1 MSTTHQGKSGG
12 KPRQRSRKTHQPS
25 RKPEQPQSPT
35 PDPRNE
41 TQIGSVIASPEV
53 STDDTAAP
61 VAVIAEVEQ
70 AGAPLIGAVFPAN
83 KDPVSIQTIANA
95 YRDYTRRSL
104 QESEVLGR
112 STRQSR
118 FRTNLQGKPI
128 QRLLRRR
135 KGFVN
140 STANLPRR
148 HSNLGRL
155 CDQGEPSRA
164 PPADN
169 PGPLLMQAARR
180 QINSPIEARP

>member
-61 VAVIAEVEQ
+61 VAVIA
-70 AGAPLIGAVFPAN
+70 PLIGAVFPAN

-104 QESEVLGR
+104 QESEVLVEKLISAR
-112 STRQSR
+112 SFDKAIEIQNEFARQAYSTFVAEAQR
-118 FRTNLQGKPI
+118 ICELHRELATQTFKPWEA
-128 QRLLRRR
+128 LR
-135 KGFVN
+135 
-140 STANLPRR
+140 PR
-148 HSNLGRL
+148 
-155 CDQGEPSRA
+155 
-164 PPADN
+164 
-169 PGPLLMQAARR
+169 
-180 QINSPIEARP
+180 